1 MLYSVLDIAIYKSNT
16 FTNEPFV
23 CSFFIR
29 FERTD
34 FKRLAMAFAT
44 IIFFTIFVLTLRV
57 LGLLFFV

>member
-34 FKRLAMAFAT
+34 FMRLAIAFAT
-44 IIFFTIFVLTLRV
+44 I
-57 LGLLFFV
+57 LFFLQLLS